1 MMHRME
7 ELLRQEFRSQFGLEP
22 IMIGA
27 PGRINL
33 IGEHTDYNDGFVM
46 PCAIQKRVFLAMALN
61 QKNVFRC
68 FSAELGYNE
77 FSADELKA
85 GHEWFNYV
93 MGVIHGFGTKGW
105 DVGGFDL
112 MVVSD
117 LPTGAG
123 LSSSAALCAGLAFG
137 INHLNNYS
145 LDRLELARIAQY
157 AEHAFAGVRCGLMDQ
172 YASLFGEKDSAILLD
187 CRSLTHQYLPF
198 HPEGYQLLLI
208 HSRVS
213 HHLAFSEYNNRREA
227 CESAVT
233 MLMQRYF
240 VTSLRDVT
248 EEMLFTFRTQLGEER
263 FMRCLFVVQEIAR
276 TQRAADDLRSGDWK
290 NFGIKMF
297 ETHEGLSQA
306 YQVSC
311 PETDYL
317 VDLAKASPAVLCA
330 RMMGGGFGGCTLNL
344 IASSEI
350 NAFEQLVRKN
360 YVAQF
365 KKEPEFYQ
373 VTASE
378 GVRLIA

>member
-1 MMHRME
+1 MRSNQ
-7 ELLRQEFRSQFGLEP
+7 ELLRKEFQSRFGQEP
-22 IMIGA
+22 IVIGA

-33 IGEHTDYNDGFVM
+33 IGEHIDYNDGFVM
-46 PCAIQKRVFLAMALN
+46 PCAIQWRVFLALAPN
-61 QKNVFRC
+61 QTNVFRC
-68 FSAELGYNE
+68 FSAELGYYE
-77 FSADELKA
+77 FSSNDLKP
-85 GHEWFNYV
+85 GHEWSNYV
-93 MGVIHGFGTKGW
+93 MGVIHGFRTKGW
-105 DVGGFDL
+105 EVGGFDL

-137 INHLNNYS
+137 INHLNGYS
-145 LDRLELARIAQY
+145 IDRLELARIAQY

-198 HPEGYQLLLI
+198 HPEGYQLLLV

-213 HHLAFSEYNNRREA
+213 HQLANSEYNNRREA
-227 CESAVT
+227 CESGVKLLAQHYAVA
-233 MLMQRYF
+233 
-240 VTSLRDVT
+240 SLRDVT

-263 FMRCLFVVQEIAR
+263 FIRCLYVVQEIAR
-276 TQRAADDLRSGDWK
+276 TLRAAEDLRSGDWK
-290 NFGIKMF
+290 SFGIKMF
-297 ETHEGLSQA
+297 ETHQGLSRA

-317 VDLAKASPAVLCA
+317 VDLAKASPAVLGA

-344 IASSEI
+344 MASSEI

-365 KKEPEFYQ
+365 KKEPQFYQ
-373 VTASE
+373 VTASD